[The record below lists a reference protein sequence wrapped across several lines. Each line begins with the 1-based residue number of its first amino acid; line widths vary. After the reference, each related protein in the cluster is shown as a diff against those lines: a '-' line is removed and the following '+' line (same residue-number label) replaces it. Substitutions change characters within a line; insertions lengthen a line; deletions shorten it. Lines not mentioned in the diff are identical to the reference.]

1 MLLSVWAW
9 IILSTEDKS
18 GECSKNAAGL
28 LELLVDMIILLYMRS
43 LRLLSILLFLVICGP
58 LLLVCWWKNRPKP
71 TEDPAALKL
80 NLAKVSLSQLKEL
93 REMDYRHSLSSSN
106 KSRRSSSI
114 SAQSS
119 TTDLNESVTG

>member
-9 IILSTEDKS
+9 IILSTEDNS
-18 GECSKNAAGL
+18 GECAKNAAGL

-93 REMDYRHSLSSSN
+93 REMDYRHSGSTSKKN
-106 KSRRSSSI
+106 RRSSTV
-114 SAQSS
+114 SAQTSS
-119 TTDLNESVTG
+119 TDLNESVTG